1 MMAVEAIGVEV
12 ELPREKKRTE
22 LDVGKGRKTGK
33 ACYTS
38 GLKMLFF
45 SLHH

>member
-1 MMAVEAIGVEV
+1 MAVEAIGVEV
-12 ELPREKKRTE
+12 DVPGENKEMEPGVEKDK
-22 LDVGKGRKTGK
+22 KIGK
-33 ACYTS
+33 AGYTS